1 MRQAVQA
8 LAVQGRAVVA
18 GLADEPLALD
28 TYRDL
33 LGKEAELIGA
43 NDHLLQEMP
52 LLLELARRG
61 ALDLRR
67 VVARTVPLDAGA
79 VNGVLDELDRFGA
92 PVRTVI
98 MPGMSS

>member
-18 GLADEPLALD
+18 GLAAEPLVLD

-43 NDHLLQEMP
+43 NDHLLQELP
-52 LLLELARRG
+52 LLLDLARRG
-61 ALDLRR
+61 ALDLTR

-79 VNGVLDELDRFGA
+79 VNEVLDELDRYAA

-98 MPGMSS
+98 VP